1 MCYPTIKKYGMK
13 KINILLVL
21 LIVTLI
27 FILGCSEDNP
37 TEPPQNTGS
46 QAPSSKL
53 SDIQAKVFNVSCA
66 LSGCHG
72 STNNQAGLL
81 LTAGNSYSN
90 LVNVQSVLFSQFKRV
105 EPNNSTNSLLIK
117 ILKGEVTPRM
127 PFNRTPLSNAV
138 IDSIAKWIDTGAL
151 DN

>member
-1 MCYPTIKKYGMK
+1 MK
-13 KINILLVL
+13 MTNKILFLISLLL
-21 LIVTLI
+21 FSIV
-27 FILGCSEDNP
+27 FWSCSSDNP
-37 TEPPQNTGS
+37 TEPPQNTAN

-90 LVNVQSVLFSQFKRV
+90 LVNVQSVLFSQLKRV

-138 IDSIAKWIDTGAL
+138 IDSIAKWIDNGAL

>member
-1 MCYPTIKKYGMK
+1 MK
-13 KINILLVL
+13 KKRILRPILVL
-21 LIVTLI
+21 LIAT
-27 FILGCSEDNP
+27 FWSCSSDNP

-53 SDIQAKVFNVSCA
+53 SDIQTKVFNVSCA

-72 STNNQAGLL
+72 STNNQADLL

-90 LVNVQSVLFSQFKRV
+90 LVNVQSFLFPQFKRV
-105 EPNNSTNSLLIK
+105 LPDSSSKSLIIK
-117 ILKGEVTPRM
+117 ILKGEVSPRM

-138 IDSIAKWIDTGAL
+138 IDSISKWIDNGAL
-151 DN
+151 NN